1 MNKPYLI
8 VIEGQDRT
16 GKDTLINNLV
26 EKYGFYC
33 YKQQEHEKTGV
44 DYRNK
49 EQYEKWVYNHI
60 DKIYNDLL
68 EISKTNKIILLSRL
82 WISDNVYSDLFGR
95 NHIVEKYFKD
105 KFKDKFNIKTFIL
118 LWEDFDNY
126 ITRLQSIN
134 ENIEY
139 EVDEFNHT
147 IELYK
152 KYGTEQDKFLIIE
165 NTTSKNNILNNFI
178 TNILNHVERQ

>member
-1 MNKPYLI
+1 MNNKPFLI
-8 VIEGQDRT
+8 IIEGQDRT

-26 EKYGFYC
+26 NKYNLYV
-33 YKQQEHEKTGV
+33 YKQNPHEKTGV

-60 DKIYNDLL
+60 DTIYNNLL
-68 EISKTNKIILLSRL
+68 EISKTENIILLSRL

-105 KFKDKFNIKTFIL
+105 KFKDTFNIKTFVL

-126 ITRLQSIN
+126 KQRLSYIN
-134 ENIEY
+134 EDIEY
-139 EVDEFNHT
+139 QVDEFNKT

-152 KYGTEQDKFLIIE
+152 KYAEEQDKVLIIE
-165 NTTSKNNILNNFI
+165 NTTSQNNILNNFI
-178 TNILNHVERQ
+178 VNILNYVE

>member
-95 NHIVEKYFKD
+95 NHIVEKYFKY

-126 ITRLQSIN
+126 TTRLQNIN

>member
-1 MNKPYLI
+1 MQN
-8 VIEGQDRT
+8 
-16 GKDTLINNLV
+16 
-26 EKYGFYC
+26 
-33 YKQQEHEKTGV
+33 
-44 DYRNK
+44 
-49 EQYEKWVYNHI
+49 
-60 DKIYNDLL
+60 
-68 EISKTNKIILLSRL
+68 
-82 WISDNVYSDLFGR
+82 
-95 NHIVEKYFKD
+95 
-105 KFKDKFNIKTFIL
+105 
-118 LWEDFDNY
+118 
-126 ITRLQSIN
+126 IN

>member
-1 MNKPYLI
+1 MDKPYLI

-26 EKYGFYC
+26 NQYGLYR
-33 YKQQEHEKTGV
+33 YKQGAHEETGV

-60 DKIYNDLL
+60 NTIYTNLL

-95 NHIVEKYFKD
+95 NHIVDKYFKE
-105 KFKDKFNIKTFIL
+105 KFKDTFNIKTFVL

-126 ITRLQSIN
+126 KSRVDIIN
-134 ENIEY
+134 EDLEY
-139 EVDEFNHT
+139 EVDEFNRT

-152 KYGTEQDKFLIIE
+152 KYVEENDKILIIE
-165 NTTSKNNILNNFI
+165 NTTSAKNILNNFI
-178 TNILNHVERQ
+178 TNILNYVERK

>member
-60 DKIYNDLL
+60 NKIYNDLL

-126 ITRLQSIN
+126 TTRLQNIN

>member
-60 DKIYNDLL
+60 NKIYNDLL
-68 EISKTNKIILLSRL
+68 EISKTNNIILLSRL

-118 LWEDFDNY
+118 LWENFDNY
-126 ITRLQSIN
+126 TTRLQNIN

>member
-1 MNKPYLI
+1 M
-8 VIEGQDRT
+8 D
-16 GKDTLINNLV
+16 IN
-26 EKYGFYC
+26 
-33 YKQQEHEKTGV
+33 
-44 DYRNK
+44 
-49 EQYEKWVYNHI
+49 
-60 DKIYNDLL
+60 KIYNDLL

-118 LWEDFDNY
+118 LWENFDNY
-126 ITRLQSIN
+126 ITRLQNIN

>member
-60 DKIYNDLL
+60 NKIYNDLL

-126 ITRLQSIN
+126 ITRLQNIN

>member
-95 NHIVEKYFKD
+95 NHIVEKYFK
-105 KFKDKFNIKTFIL
+105 
-118 LWEDFDNY
+118 Y
-126 ITRLQSIN
+126 IIN
-134 ENIEY
+134 NGRIY
-139 EVDEFNHT
+139 KSSSRISRH
-147 IELYK
+147 LYVRNCGHESRCK
-152 KYGTEQDKFLIIE
+152 
-165 NTTSKNNILNNFI
+165 
-178 TNILNHVERQ
+178 